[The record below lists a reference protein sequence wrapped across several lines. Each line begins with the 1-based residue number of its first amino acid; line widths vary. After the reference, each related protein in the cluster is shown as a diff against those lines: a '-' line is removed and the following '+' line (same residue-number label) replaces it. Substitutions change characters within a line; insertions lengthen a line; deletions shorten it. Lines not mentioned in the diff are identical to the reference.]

1 MSFVIITSLTPP
13 PNVII
18 NTTST
23 CPTALYK
30 TQQGDSSVSEL
41 TDLHAPRYNDK
52 HYLHE
57 HQHDSITDCPPQA
70 RRLSTGHQRPGTSGG
85 CRSPL
90 PVNRS
95 ALNTSPGHP
104 LYHVWRPTSSHCLF
118 YYPTVPKLTAVIL
131 FTYRHSFTII
141 IIYAP
146 NAFDVNGKS
155 RVLTR
160 PSVELPGYGG

>member
-70 RRLSTGHQRPGTSGG
+70 RRLSAGRQRPGTSGG
-85 CRSPL
+85 YRSPL

-104 LYHVWRPTSSHCLF
+104 LILSTTSEDLRLL
-118 YYPTVPKLTAVIL
+118 TVFSITVQC
-131 FTYRHSFTII
+131 
-141 IIYAP
+141 P
-146 NAFDVNGKS
+146 N
-155 RVLTR
+155 
-160 PSVELPGYGG
+160 